1 MSIYNRLRATTTRLM
16 STYGQ
21 GVVEFGTTTTVDGA
35 EEWLPP
41 TVTTTWETIN
51 ATVSG
56 VSKEYVDQVNVIA
69 SDRQILTQAEISP
82 GQLIRIDGAVVTV
95 LRVVPI
101 PAAGEPVAVR
111 YIVRG

>member
-1 MSIYNRLRATTTRLM
+1 VSIYDRLRTTTTRLM

-21 GVVEFGTTTTVDGA
+21 GVVEVGTTTTVDGA

-41 TVTTTWETIN
+41 TGTTTWEEID
-51 ATVSG
+51 AVVSG
-56 VSKEYVDQVNVIA
+56 VSKEYVDQVNIVA

-82 GQLIRIDGAVVTV
+82 GQLIRIDGAVVMV
-95 LRVVPI
+95 LSVVPI
-101 PAAGEPVAVR
+101 PAAGTPVAVR